1 MSSQSFLSETSESL
15 AHATA
20 IIGASLVERTQL
32 ISHLNISPFDTVILN
47 AAETGGIKETR
58 EFANQLLLSPQFGSV
73 RLGLT
78 LEADKLSPQAQ
89 NALLKLLEEPPTRVK
104 LILFISREADV
115 LATVLSRC
123 RVYYGSHAQVS
134 EQVGPYLNDPIAQLL
149 DAETLAKDEQVV
161 SRVKGWLASEY
172 ASWCQQG
179 RPVGGLDDVLKF
191 WYCYRDIEAGIN
203 KRLLLEQLV
212 ISSL

>member
-1 MSSQSFLSETSESL
+1 MSSLPFLSETPDSL

-20 IIGASLVERTQL
+20 IIGASLVDRAQL
-32 ISHLNISPFDTVILN
+32 LHQLAVSPFDTVTLN
-47 AAETGGIKETR
+47 AIETGGIKETR
-58 EFANQLLLSPQFGSV
+58 EFANQLLLSPQFGSI
-73 RLGLT
+73 RLGLIF
-78 LEADKLSPQAQ
+78 EADKLSPQAQ

-123 RVYYGSHAQVS
+123 RVYYGSHAQEGDV
-134 EQVGPYLNDPIAQLL
+134 VGPYLNDPIAQLI
-149 DAETLAKDEQVV
+149 DAESLAKDDQVA
-161 SRVKGWLASEY
+161 SRVKGWLISEY
-172 ASWCQQG
+172 ASWCKAG

-191 WYCYRDIEAGIN
+191 WYCYRDIEMGIN

-212 ISSL
+212 LSSL